1 MDRVDLT
8 TKRGVTENRRKFSEQ
23 GPRVVTTSYDFF
35 GTCDTIIV
43 VLKMAKQNTKD
54 INFYISQKQN
64 GETKVIQQKKKRYT
78 WNLKLV
84 KHMKFTWL
92 IYS

>member
-1 MDRVDLT
+1 
-8 TKRGVTENRRKFSEQ
+8 
-23 GPRVVTTSYDFF
+23 
-35 GTCDTIIV
+35 
-43 VLKMAKQNTKD
+43 MAKQNTKD